1 MKKKS
6 QVHHHMC
13 ATCKLQS
20 TIIIAVAIRKHLS
33 APTQIST
40 DGNMTLGWME

>member
-1 MKKKS
+1 MKKIPKC
-6 QVHHHMC
+6 VFTC
-13 ATCKLQS
+13 ATCELQS

-33 APTQIST
+33 APTKIST